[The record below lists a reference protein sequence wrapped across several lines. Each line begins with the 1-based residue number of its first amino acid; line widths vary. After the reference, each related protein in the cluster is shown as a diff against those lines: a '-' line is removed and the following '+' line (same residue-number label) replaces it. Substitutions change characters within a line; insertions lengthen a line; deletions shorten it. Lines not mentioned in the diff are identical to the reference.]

1 MSPQGPAFPSISLDT
16 LVFLLFLPFSF
27 HPSPSSTQTL
37 NIGFLQNSTV
47 NFSTFYSSHTTTD
60 SFADSDLHV
69 CISRPLTSEAFI
81 SCSSLYPSTMYRGR
95 LNWRLLAAM
104 NSGHRGRNIRGSAT
118 GSTVERCVANILSL
132 SDLSAHLFLCL
143 DRYFKIFMSSNCSF
157 ILVGLLDERLQG
169 IEPRALCILSMW
181 FSTDLHLEPSNHFK
195 LYGSTVLSIFILL

>member
-1 MSPQGPAFPSISLDT
+1 MLVNVITIFPPFSCTTSQQCFTSNFLSDLPSWLHSRVST
-16 LVFLLFLPFSF
+16 VSCFPFHLAGYPCLLLFLLFSF
-27 HPSPSSTQTL
+27 HPSPSFTQTL

-47 NFSTFYSSHTTTD
+47 NFSTFYTSHTTTD

-118 GSTVERCVANILSL
+118 GSTVERCVANILSH
-132 SDLSAHLFLCL
+132 SDLSAHLFQCL
-143 DRYFKIFMSSNCSF
+143 DRYF
-157 ILVGLLDERLQG
+157 
-169 IEPRALCILSMW
+169 
-181 FSTDLHLEPSNHFK
+181 
-195 LYGSTVLSIFILL
+195 